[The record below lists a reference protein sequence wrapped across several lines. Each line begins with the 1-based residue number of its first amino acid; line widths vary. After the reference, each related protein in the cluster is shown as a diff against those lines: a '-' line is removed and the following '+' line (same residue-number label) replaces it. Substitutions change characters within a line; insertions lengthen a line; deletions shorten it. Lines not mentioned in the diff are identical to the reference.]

1 MSGAHKK
8 SATRLRLRLKPLQR
22 RRVEETLASNGMT
35 CVRSGIKPFKT
46 ERILAR
52 SLLHCKSFLCVAQ
65 SAWRQQQPLNYN
77 YLI

>member
-1 MSGAHKK
+1 M
-8 SATRLRLRLKPLQR
+8 
-22 RRVEETLASNGMT
+22 EETLASNGMT

-65 SAWRQQQPLNYN
+65 SIWRHQQPITYN
-77 YLI
+77 HMI